1 MRNVVMCSSS
11 EIRVDRL
18 GVCLDLVLNILERF
32 EGEFSTGGSEVISLK
47 EGVLVINRAR
57 YGG

>member
-1 MRNVVMCSSS
+1 MCSSS

-18 GVCLDLVLNILERF
+18 GVCLDLVSNILERF
-32 EGEFSTGGSEVISLK
+32 EGEFSTGGSEFISLK